1 MLKEIRKKRNMSQGQ
16 LSELSNVPKR
26 TIEFYEQGIRKIDG
40 ANINYL
46 TSLSIALNCKI
57 EDIVENENVKEK
69 LKNIYGKE

>member
-26 TIEFYEQGIRKIDG
+26 TIEFYEQGLRKIDG

-46 TSLSIALNCKI
+46 TSLSIALDCKI